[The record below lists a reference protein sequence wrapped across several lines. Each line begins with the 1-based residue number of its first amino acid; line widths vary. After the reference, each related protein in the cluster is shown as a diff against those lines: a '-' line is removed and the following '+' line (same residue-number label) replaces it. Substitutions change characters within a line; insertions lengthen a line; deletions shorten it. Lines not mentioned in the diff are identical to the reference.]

1 MDWGVVGPTAGVA
14 ITAIA
19 GIVVERIRA
28 RAATKKE
35 IAEAVAAAIDKEV
48 ASLDERV
55 AKIEQL
61 EDADKVKLLADVAKA
76 VLDVEKMGRE
86 LAVLRADHDR
96 RWAEEDARKSRSAAR
111 LEKRDRE
118 ENVALLDR
126 ERRYER
132 LATQVEQIL
141 EALRDRRR

>member
-1 MDWGVVGPTAGVA
+1 MDWSVVGPTAGVA

-35 IAEAVAAAIDKEV
+35 IAAAVEQAVDAKMAALEK
-48 ASLDERV
+48 RV
-55 AKIEQL
+55 VEIEHL
-61 EDADKVKLLADVAKA
+61 EDADKVKLLA
-76 VLDVEKMGRE
+76 DVEKMGRE

-96 RWAEEDARKSRSAAR
+96 RWAEEDARKTRSAAR

-118 ENVALLDR
+118 ENAALLDR

-132 LATQVEQIL
+132 LNTHVEQLL